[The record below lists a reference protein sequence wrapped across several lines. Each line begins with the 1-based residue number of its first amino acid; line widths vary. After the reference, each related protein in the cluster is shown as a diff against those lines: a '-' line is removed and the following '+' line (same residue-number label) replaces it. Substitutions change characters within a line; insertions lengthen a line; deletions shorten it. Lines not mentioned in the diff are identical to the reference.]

1 MASSER
7 SRPWDIRAPNA
18 LTVDRQQLTAAEVL
32 RLIRGLPQHRPSQT
46 SLARRYNVEFRTIEI
61 SGPPGRY
68 VVLRSDPRRF
78 AFYLWTDQ
86 SSTDCFSPYEFGQ
99 SGTSPFLA
107 SSVTLLRITE
117 ESHPGLPRLEWK
129 YLHRGG
135 GDVQVYLI
143 EVIDTA
149 V

>member
-1 MASSER
+1 LASSER

-46 SLARRYNVEFRTIEI
+46 SLARRYNVELRTVEI
-61 SGPPGRY
+61 DGPPGRY
-68 VVLRSDPRRF
+68 VVLRADPRRF
-78 AFYLWTDQ
+78 AFYLWGTGFGPYH
-86 SSTDCFSPYEFGQ
+86 FSPHEFGDL
-99 SGTSPFLA
+99 GFSPFPA
-107 SSVTLLRITE
+107 SETVSLRITE

-129 YLHRGG
+129 YLHSSGIPARF
-135 GDVQVYLI
+135 YLI